1 MGEVSWVGF
10 ERQSYILVELKSIF
24 DQFSKKFSRAASHLK
39 TVTSE
44 KYNGKNSGY
53 ISDNG
58 IQVGLVT
65 YIEKKGDTG
74 TYQPCRTFV
83 HELGH
88 LLHMYFE
95 NSNFQNVI
103 YKFTKKH
110 RPRNRS
116 EFSNSYVLK
125 NRFEAF
131 ACGFVEWWFESEEK
145 WSKWT
150 KKIDKIINILNSKI
164 NIKLNKIWSWIDDK
178 YINYTGTVSVSVSI
192 SYTDYNFTGTFATT
206 ASDTYIVIPMSY
218 ASTSSFI

>member
-1 MGEVSWVGF
+1 MGEVFWVGF
-10 ERQSYILVELKSIF
+10 EGQSYILVELKSIF
-24 DQFSKKFSRAASHLK
+24 NQFSKKFPDAAGHLK

-74 TYQPCRTFV
+74 TYQPRQTFV

-95 NSNFQNVI
+95 NSNFYNII

-116 EFSNSYVLK
+116 EFSDSYALK

-131 ACGFVEWWFESEEK
+131 ACGFVEWWFESGEK

-150 KKIDKIINILNSKI
+150 KKIDKIIGILNSKI
-164 NIKLNKIWSWIDDK
+164 NIKLNKIWSWIEDRLD
-178 YINYTGTVSVSVSI
+178 YTGSASI
-192 SYTDYNFTGTFATT
+192 SYTDYDFTGTFATT
-206 ASDTYIVIPMSY
+206 ASDTYIMIPGLQY
-218 ASTSSFI
+218 TSTSSFI